1 MATPPD
7 FSSGAVL
14 TAAQMNGVGL
24 WLVKTQTVGTGV
36 ATIDVT
42 SAFSSDYQNYR
53 VTYSGGVGSTNANLN
68 MQFGIGLT
76 FTATNYFGGLG
87 YLNVGGGVW
96 QIAANNGGASFVA
109 GGSRTA
115 GTNICLEIQQPNIAL
130 DTYAQGPY
138 NRLDNG
144 QVGHSWILQSSVNQ
158 YTSFRLTTSS
168 GTVTGGTIRVYGYR
182 N

>member
-1 MATPPD
+1 MTYPT
-7 FSSGAVL
+7 FNSGDVL
-14 TAAQMNGVGL
+14 TAAEMNAVGC
-24 WLVKTQTVGTGV
+24 WLVKSQVVGTGV

-87 YLNVGGGVW
+87 FINVGGATW
-96 QIAANNGGASFVA
+96 QIAANNGGGSFTA
-109 GGSRTA
+109 GTQRTA
-115 GTNICLEIQQPNIAL
+115 GANLYLEIQQPNQPA

-144 QVGHSWILQSSVNQ
+144 QIGHTWILQSSTNQ
-158 YTSFRLTTSS
+158 YTSFRLTTTA